1 MLDVTVE
8 AIFDYLKKKNLDPKI
23 QSETEQVYFMLA
35 IGQQQSPLFFRILD
49 GGYLLQM
56 LVFIPCP
63 FDRHIVG
70 DMARLL
76 HILNKELDIP
86 GFGMDETAG
95 VIFYRFMLP
104 VVDKK
109 LDTHLFDAFLKTFEQ
124 VCNTFTPPIQA
135 IGSGAASLDEILKQ
149 SQKKKG

>member
-1 MLDVTVE
+1 MLDVTLE
-8 AIFDYLKKKNLDPKI
+8 AIFDHLKKNGLDPKI
-23 QSETEQVYFMLA
+23 QSETGQVYFIVS
-35 IGQQQSPLFFRILD
+35 IGQQESPLFIRILD

-56 LVFIPCP
+56 LIFIPCP
-63 FDRHIVG
+63 FDRHLVG

-109 LDTHLFDAFLKTFEQ
+109 LDTHLFDAFLKTFDQ
-124 VCNTFTPPIQA
+124 VCNTFTPPIHA
-135 IGSGAASLDEILKQ
+135 ISTGSASLDEILKQ
-149 SQKKKG
+149 GQKKKE